1 MPPSEASGVPETTDP
16 GRPHAAEIPGPR
28 DEPLPPPGH
37 GVPAPIHPLVAS
49 VAAPACALGDPD
61 GQIRPV
67 GVQGLYVGDT
77 RALRQAA
84 ITVAGADIDTLGWRH
99 AGPGVTTFFGT
110 LRHVGDPIPDPTVRL
125 DRTRIV
131 RPDGMEE
138 SIRVRSTATAPVRLA
153 VAVRLDCDLTPM
165 EWARAGRT
173 RPPVAVRPDP
183 DGTGAPGHEKR
194 EKHEKLVWA
203 DAGVT
208 VTVTAERATLDPGT
222 ATLRWQV
229 ELRTDEEIT
238 LRWSAEVR
246 DRAPLLLA
254 ARTPA
259 DWARPS
265 IDAADPR
272 IGRLVGQALDD
283 LASLRLTELS
293 SPGDVFIAAGVPW
306 FLTLFGRDSIW
317 AARMMLPVGTGVAE
331 GTLRTLARRQ
341 GTRLDAASGEA
352 PGKIMHELRRHDTR
366 IGLPPAPSADPNAP
380 SVYYGTIDATLL
392 WISLLADAW
401 RWGLAEDTVVSLMPH
416 VRRALAWLGRY
427 ADPNGDGFIE
437 YLDVTGRGLANQ
449 GWKDSG
455 TAVRFH
461 DGSMATPPIALCE
474 VQAYA
479 HRAALD
485 AAALLEAFGNNGFR
499 DRRGAPG
506 RSGRDDT
513 RIDDPDHWRAYAAD
527 LADAFRQ
534 RFWVSG
540 PLGDYPAQGLDGDGR
555 PIDALT
561 SNIGHL
567 LGTGL
572 LSPAEEATV
581 ARRLAAPE
589 LSGGYGLRTMST
601 LDGAYD
607 PLTYHCGSIWPHDT
621 AIALLGLASMGPDP
635 DARAAGTIL
644 ADGLLTAAEAFDYRL
659 PELYSGDARN
669 EVGRPLPHPAACR
682 PQAWSAAAGIALLQA
697 LLGLHVDVPAG
708 QVSAMPM
715 VATPM
720 RVRGLRV
727 GDQVVEVRLD
737 ADGRADITGQP
748 RPVDPTGRRL
758 GAAPQR

>member
-1 MPPSEASGVPETTDP
+1 L
-16 GRPHAAEIPGPR
+16 
-28 DEPLPPPGH
+28 EPLPPPGH
-37 GVPAPIHPLVAS
+37 AVPAPIHPLVAS
-49 VAAPACALGDPD
+49 VSAPAFALGDPD
-61 GQIRPV
+61 GQIRSV

-77 RALRQAA
+77 RALRRATIA
-84 ITVAGADIDTLGWRH
+84 VAGADIDALGWRH
-99 AGPGVTTFFGT
+99 TGPGVTTFFGT

-125 DRTRIV
+125 DRTRSV
-131 RPDGMEE
+131 RPDGMDET
-138 SIRVRSTATAPVRLA
+138 IRVRSNATAPVRLT

-173 RPPVAVRPDP
+173 RPATAVRPDAGGSET
-183 DGTGAPGHEKR
+183 GTETAGR
-194 EKHEKLVWA
+194 DRLVWA

-208 VTVTAERATLDPGT
+208 VTVTAERATLDPDT
-222 ATLRWQV
+222 ATLLWPV

-238 LRWSAEVR
+238 LRWSARVG

-254 ARTPA
+254 ARTPV
-259 DWARPS
+259 DWAQPS
-265 IDAADPR
+265 IEAADPR

-293 SPGDVFIAAGVPW
+293 SPSDVFIAAGVPW

-317 AARMMLPVGTGVAE
+317 AARMMLPVGTGVAA

-341 GTRLDAASGEA
+341 GTQLDDASGEA

-366 IGLPPAPSADPNAP
+366 IGLPGAPSADANAP

-401 RWGLAEDTVVSLMPH
+401 RWGLADDVVASLMPH
-416 VRRALAWLGRY
+416 VRRALTWLGRY

-455 TAVRFH
+455 TAIRFH

-485 AAALLEAFGNNGFR
+485 AATLLEAFGGKGLR
-499 DRRGAPG
+499 DRNGELG
-506 RSGRDDT
+506 RSGPGDARF
-513 RIDDPDHWRAYAAD
+513 DDPDHWRAYAAG
-527 LADAFRQ
+527 LADAFRR

-621 AIALLGLASMGPDP
+621 AIALLGLASMAPDP
-635 DARAAGTIL
+635 DARTAGAIL

-659 PELYSGDARN
+659 PELYSGDARD

-697 LLGLHVDVPAG
+697 LLGLRVDLPAG
-708 QVSAMPM
+708 HLSLMPM

-720 RVRGLRV
+720 RVSGLRV
-727 GDQVVEVRLD
+727 GDQVVEVAMD
-737 ADGRADITGQP
+737 GDGRVDITGSG
-748 RPVDPTGRRL
+748 RAVDSTARRL

>member
-1 MPPSEASGVPETTDP
+1 MPPSDANRAPEP
-16 GRPHAAEIPGPR
+16 SRPNRIQAAEIPNPR
-28 DEPLPPPGH
+28 EEPLPPPGH
-37 GVPAPIHPLVAS
+37 AVPAPIHPLVAS
-49 VAAPACALGDPD
+49 VSAPACALGDPD

-77 RALRQAA
+77 RALRQATV
-84 ITVAGADIDTLGWRH
+84 TVAGAEIDALGWRH
-99 AGPGVTTFFGT
+99 TAPGVTTFFGT

-125 DRTRIV
+125 DRTRSV
-131 RPDGMEE
+131 RPDGMDET
-138 SIRVRSTATAPVRLA
+138 IRVRSTATAPVRLT

-173 RPPVAVRPDP
+173 RPTTAARPTNHASRGGP
-183 DGTGAPGHEKR
+183 LA
-194 EKHEKLVWA
+194 WA
-203 DAGVT
+203 DGGVT
-208 VTVTAERATLDPGT
+208 VTVNAEGAVLDPDT
-222 ATLRWQV
+222 ATMRWQV
-229 ELRTDEEIT
+229 ELRTDEETT
-238 LRWSAEVR
+238 LRWSARMR

-254 ARTPA
+254 ARTPLE
-259 DWARPS
+259 WARPD
-265 IDAADPR
+265 IDAADHR
-272 IGRLVGQALDD
+272 IGRLVGQSLDD

-293 SPGDVFIAAGVPW
+293 SPDDVFIAAGVPW

-317 AARMMLPVGTGVAE
+317 AARMMLPVGTDVAE

-341 GTRLDAASGEA
+341 GTLVDDASGEA

-366 IGLPPAPSADPNAP
+366 IGLPTAPSVQPNAP

-401 RWGLAEDTVVSLMPH
+401 RWGLADDVVVSLLPH
-416 VRRALAWLGRY
+416 VRRALTWLGRY

-485 AAALLEAFGNNGFR
+485 AATLLETFGNNGFR
-499 DRRGAPG
+499 DRDDDVVG
-506 RSGRDDT
+506 RRREDA
-513 RIDDPDHWRAYAAD
+513 RFDDPDHWRAYAAG
-527 LADAFRQ
+527 LSEAFRQ

-572 LSPAEEATV
+572 LSAAEEATV

-621 AIALLGLASMGPDP
+621 AIALLGLASMAPDP
-635 DARAAGTIL
+635 DARAAGAIL

-659 PELYSGDARN
+659 PELFSGDARD

-697 LLGLHVDVPAG
+697 LLGLQVDVPAG
-708 QVSAMPM
+708 QLSVMPM
-715 VATPM
+715 VATPL
-720 RVRGLRV
+720 RVHGLRV
-727 GDQVVEVRLD
+727 GGQLVTVAMD
-737 ADGRADITGQP
+737 ADGRVDITGTALDATD
-748 RPVDPTGRRL
+748 RAI
-758 GAAPQR
+758 GAAPHR

>member
-1 MPPSEASGVPETTDP
+1 MPPSDASGVPETTDP
-16 GRPHAAEIPGPR
+16 DPARAGEIPNPR
-28 DEPLPPPGH
+28 EAPLPPPGH
-37 GVPAPIHPLVAS
+37 AVPAPIHPLVAS

-77 RALRQAA
+77 RALRQAM
-84 ITVAGADIDTLGWRH
+84 ITVAGADIDALGWRH
-99 AGPGVTTFFGT
+99 TGPGVTTFFGT

-125 DRTRIV
+125 DRTRSV
-131 RPDGMEE
+131 RPDGMDET
-138 SIRVRSTATAPVRLA
+138 IRIRSTATAAVRLTI
-153 VAVRLDCDLTPM
+153 AVRLDCDLTPM

-173 RPPVAVRPDP
+173 RAATAVHPDRG
-183 DGTGAPGHEKR
+183 DSGTGTGH
-194 EKHEKLVWA
+194 LVWS

-208 VTVTAERATLDPGT
+208 VTVAAERATLDPDT
-222 ATLRWQV
+222 ATMRWQV
-229 ELRTDEEIT
+229 ELHTEEEIT
-238 LRWSAEVR
+238 LRWSAQVR

-265 IDAADPR
+265 IEAADPR
-272 IGRLVGQALDD
+272 IGRLVDQALDD

-293 SPGDVFIAAGVPW
+293 SPNDVFVAAGVPW

-317 AARMMLPVGTGVAE
+317 AARMMLPVGTGVAD

-341 GTRLDAASGEA
+341 GTQLDDASGEA

-366 IGLPPAPSADPNAP
+366 IGLPAAPSADANAP

-401 RWGLAEDTVVSLMPH
+401 RWGLADDDVVSLLPH
-416 VRRALAWLGRY
+416 VRRALTWLGRY
-427 ADPNGDGFIE
+427 ADSNGDGFIE
-437 YLDVTGRGLANQ
+437 YLDISGRGLANQ

-485 AAALLEAFGNNGFR
+485 AAALLEAFGDNGFR
-499 DRRGAPG
+499 DRAGELG
-506 RSGRDDT
+506 RSGRDDA
-513 RIDDPDHWRAYAAD
+513 RFDDPDHWRAYAAD

-540 PLGDYPAQGLDGDGR
+540 PLGDYPALGLDGEGR

-621 AIALLGLASMGPDP
+621 AIALLGLASMAPDP
-635 DARAAGTIL
+635 DARAAGAIL
-644 ADGLLTAAEAFDYRL
+644 ANGLLTASEAFDYRL
-659 PELYSGDARN
+659 PELYSGDARD

-697 LLGLHVDVPAG
+697 LLGLRVDLPAG
-708 QVSAMPM
+708 HLSVMPM

-727 GDQVVEVRLD
+727 GDQVVEVAVD
-737 ADGRADITGQP
+737 ANGRVDITGDR
-748 RPVDPTGRRL
+748 RPVDSTERTL
-758 GAAPQR
+758 GAAPHR

>member
-1 MPPSEASGVPETTDP
+1 MPPSDASGVPETTDSD
-16 GRPHAAEIPGPR
+16 RSHAGEIPSPR
-28 DEPLPPPGH
+28 EEPLPPPGH
-37 GVPAPIHPLVAS
+37 AVPAPIHPLVAS

-77 RALRQAA
+77 RALRQAT
-84 ITVAGADIDTLGWRH
+84 ITVAGADIDALGWRH
-99 AGPGVTTFFGT
+99 TGPGVTTFFGT

-125 DRTRIV
+125 DRTRSV
-131 RPDGMEE
+131 RPDGMDET
-138 SIRVRSTATAPVRLA
+138 IRVRSTATAPVRLTI
-153 VAVRLDCDLTPM
+153 AVRLDCDLTPM

-173 RPPVAVRPDP
+173 RPATAVRPDP
-183 DGTGAPGHEKR
+183 GGTETTGR
-194 EKHEKLVWA
+194 QNLVWA

-208 VTVTAERATLDPGT
+208 VTVTAEQATLDPGT
-222 ATLRWQV
+222 ATMRWQV

-238 LRWSAEVR
+238 LRWSAQVG

-254 ARTPA
+254 ARTPV
-259 DWARPS
+259 DWSRPS

-293 SPGDVFIAAGVPW
+293 SPKDVFIAAGVPW

-341 GTRLDAASGEA
+341 GTHLDDASGEA

-366 IGLPPAPSADPNAP
+366 IGLPAAPSTDANAP

-401 RWGLAEDTVVSLMPH
+401 RWGLADDVVVSFLPH
-416 VRRALAWLGRY
+416 VRRALTWLGGY

-437 YLDVTGRGLANQ
+437 YLDISGRGLANQ

-485 AAALLEAFGNNGFR
+485 AALLLEAFGSNGFR
-499 DRRGAPG
+499 DRQGELG
-506 RSGRDDT
+506 RSGRDDA
-513 RIDDPDHWRAYAAD
+513 RFDDPDHWRAYAAE
-527 LADAFRQ
+527 LSDAFRQ

-540 PLGDYPAQGLDGDGR
+540 PLGDYPAQGLDGEGR

-572 LSPAEEATV
+572 LSPVEEATV

-621 AIALLGLASMGPDP
+621 AIALLGLASMAPDP
-635 DARAAGTIL
+635 DARAAGAIL

-659 PELYSGDARN
+659 PELYSGDARD

-697 LLGLHVDVPAG
+697 LLGLRVDLPAG
-708 QVSAMPM
+708 HLSVMPM

-727 GDQVVEVRLD
+727 GDQVVEVAMD
-737 ADGRADITGQP
+737 ADGRVDITGDG
-748 RPVDPTGRRL
+748 RPFDSTGRTL
-758 GAAPQR
+758 GAAPLRSHR

>member
-1 MPPSEASGVPETTDP
+1 MPPSDANLAPEPSHPD
-16 GRPHAAEIPGPR
+16 RIHAAEIPNPR
-28 DEPLPPPGH
+28 EEPLPPPGH
-37 GVPAPIHPLVAS
+37 AVPAPIHSLVAS
-49 VAAPACALGDPD
+49 VSAPACVLGDPD

-77 RALRQAA
+77 RALRQATV
-84 ITVAGADIDTLGWRH
+84 TVAGAEIDALGWRH
-99 AGPGVTTFFGT
+99 AAPGVTTFFGT

-125 DRTRIV
+125 DRTRSV
-131 RPDGMEE
+131 RPDGMDET
-138 SIRVRSTATAPVRLA
+138 IRVRSTATAPVRLT

-173 RPPVAVRPDP
+173 RPTTAARPANRGAGADP
-183 DGTGAPGHEKR
+183 
-194 EKHEKLVWA
+194 LVWA
-203 DAGVT
+203 DAGLT
-208 VTVTAERATLDPGT
+208 VTVSADRAVLDPDT
-222 ATLRWQV
+222 ATVRWPV
-229 ELRTDEEIT
+229 ELRTDEEVT
-238 LRWSAEVR
+238 LRWSAQVR
-246 DRAPLLLA
+246 DRSPLLLA
-254 ARTPA
+254 ARTPI

-272 IGRLVGQALDD
+272 IGRLVGQSLDD
-283 LASLRLTELS
+283 LASLRLTELT
-293 SPGDVFIAAGVPW
+293 SPDDVFIAAGVPW

-341 GTRLDAASGEA
+341 GALVDDASGEA

-366 IGLPPAPSADPNAP
+366 IGLPAAPSGQANAP

-392 WISLLADAW
+392 WISLLTDAW
-401 RWGLAEDTVVSLMPH
+401 RWGLADEVVVSLLPH
-416 VRRALAWLGRY
+416 MRRALTWLGRY

-461 DGSMATPPIALCE
+461 DGSMATPPITLCE

-485 AAALLEAFGNNGFR
+485 AATLLDTFGGKGFR
-499 DRRGAPG
+499 DRVGGHNNKPPEDARF
-506 RSGRDDT
+506 
-513 RIDDPDHWRAYAAD
+513 DDPDHWRAYAAG
-527 LADAFRQ
+527 LSEAFRR

-572 LSPAEEATV
+572 LSAAEEATV
-581 ARRLAAPE
+581 ARRLSAPE

-621 AIALLGLASMGPDP
+621 AIALLGLASMAPDP
-635 DARAAGTIL
+635 DARAAGAIL

-659 PELYSGDARN
+659 PELYSGDARD
-669 EVGRPLPHPAACR
+669 EIGRPLPHPAACR

-697 LLGLHVDVPAG
+697 LLGLQVDVPAG
-708 QVSAMPM
+708 QVSVMPM
-715 VATPM
+715 VAMPL

-727 GDQVVEVRLD
+727 GDQLVEIAMD
-737 ADGRADITGQP
+737 ADGRVDVTGAPPILDATGQS
-748 RPVDPTGRRL
+748 L
-758 GAAPQR
+758 GAAPHR